1 MTIFENRIHRSISTS
16 RSRNNPQ
23 IFERIS
29 TSQLSQLEK
38 SMNDRLYWLG
48 LPRWV
53 FWRTSKLWSLS
64 HMLRDLSICNIWFSV
79 HTSNLHWKQAT
90 KTLHFWAGFYS
101 AQQNQWDMEITANPT
116 RGQQDMPR
124 EPLNSLIVERLV
136 QIDPLVVFYMSLL
149 TLSIMAN
156 FSSKVNETDVAS
168 SSRVDTF
175 LSMSAPALA

>member
-1 MTIFENRIHRSISTS
+1 
-16 RSRNNPQ
+16 
-23 IFERIS
+23 
-29 TSQLSQLEK
+29 
-38 SMNDRLYWLG
+38 
-48 LPRWV
+48 
-53 FWRTSKLWSLS
+53 
-64 HMLRDLSICNIWFSV
+64 
-79 HTSNLHWKQAT
+79 
-90 KTLHFWAGFYS
+90 
-101 AQQNQWDMEITANPT
+101 MEITANPT